1 MYIYT
6 SNLRGYPYYILFF
19 LIKLTLMV
27 QPFFTPASH
36 HLQTPCQQVMILV
49 VVIALDG
56 GFVSYEAPVDT
67 KTNIVRTHKCFR
79 THMNVSGM
87 GNSNIVQAKYKQ
99 NI

>member
-1 MYIYT
+1 
-6 SNLRGYPYYILFF
+6 
-19 LIKLTLMV
+19 
-27 QPFFTPASH
+27 
-36 HLQTPCQQVMILV
+36 MILV

-67 KTNIVRTHKCFR
+67 KTNMVRTHKCFR

-99 NI
+99 YVYIYIAFTMKLGLMGWEQEITGLSHVLAHV